1 MSILRPAMCGIVSAT
16 HGNTVAKF
24 GTNRAK
30 VAHLKS
36 GTRQQPAALPS
47 HFCFAKD
54 ARELRARDISLDS
67 LNTWPLE
74 RPE

>member
-24 GTNRAK
+24 GTKRANTD
-30 VAHLKS
+30 HLKS
-36 GTRQQPAALPS
+36 GSVQQPVALPS

-54 ARELRARDISLDS
+54 ERELRAREVSLDS
-67 LNTWPLE
+67 LCTCPLGRSE
-74 RPE
+74 